1 MDEMLDL
8 APEEVAVLVELML
21 RGPQTPGELRGRA
34 SRLHPFSTVE
44 EVEKVLGG
52 LASSEGVWRPL
63 AVKLPRQPGRK
74 EARWAHLL
82 AGTPELADA
91 PDVTRPEP
99 AVLAVRAEGERLAAL
114 EVEVATLREE
124 VRILRDALEGFRKQ
138 FE

>member
-1 MDEMLDL
+1 
-8 APEEVAVLVELML
+8 
-21 RGPQTPGELRGRA
+21 
-34 SRLHPFSTVE
+34 
-44 EVEKVLGG
+44 
-52 LASSEGVWRPL
+52 
-63 AVKLPRQPGRK
+63 VKLPRQPGRK